1 MKKQLATILMLLPL
15 VGHSQTVN
23 DTTFVYGDK
32 QIVVSNIENGVDI
45 TVLTKDSAEYKKTQE
60 TTFVDGK
67 EVTKVYVSSPFLPS
81 MWTKKKEHHFRG
93 HIPLTT
99 FGPLVMTGGVLEFDN
114 SSSMHLYNEKSWE
127 WTGNCLNIGIP
138 FNKQQTFGISMGL
151 QAMIARQQFAED
163 HGLYNDG
170 GIVSVRP
177 IDPLT
182 DGEKVEYSYLSYKG
196 MRFPVY
202 LELQNTVGRSDFF
215 FTFGASLDWRWYE
228 RSRVK
233 TNRGKATPTK
243 DININPIGV
252 NLELQWGY
260 GAFAMYLRTALTPMM
275 RTNSAPKAY
284 PMSMGIA
291 LIL

>member
-15 VGHSQTVN
+15 VGHSQTVS

-60 TTFVDGK
+60 ATFVDGK

-81 MWTKKKEHHFRG
+81 MWTRKKEHHFRG
-93 HIPLTT
+93 HIPITSW
-99 FGPLVMTGGVLEFDN
+99 GPSVMAGGVLEFDN
-114 SSSMHLYNEKSWE
+114 SSSMNLYHEKSWE
-127 WTGNCLNIGIP
+127 WTGSCLNIGIP

-151 QAMIARQQFAED
+151 QALIARQQFAEGY
-163 HGLYNDG
+163 GLYNDG
-170 GIVSVRP
+170 GIVSTRP
-177 IDPLT
+177 IDPLP
-182 DGEKVEYSYLSYKG
+182 DGEKLKYSYLNYSA
-196 MRFPVY
+196 MRFPIY
-202 LELQNTVGRSDFF
+202 LELQNTFGRSDFF
-215 FTFGASLDWRWYE
+215 FTLGASLDWRFDV
-228 RSRVK
+228 RSRIK
-233 TNRGKATPTK
+233 TNYGKITLANNV
-243 DININPIGV
+243 NINPIGV

-260 GAFAMYLRTALTPMM
+260 GVFAMYLRTALTPMM

-291 LIL
+291 LVL